1 MTAPRRLP
9 TNIPPRGLDAR
20 QAAEY
25 CGVSKNHLL
34 RHGPAAT
41 RIGGRNVY
49 DRKLLDMWLDR
60 LGGIATRFDNENR
73 LEAAAREGTRIA
85 IRNGTSKG

>member
-1 MTAPRRLP
+1 MTALP
-9 TNIPPRGLDAR
+9 GNIAKRGLDVD

-34 RHGPAAT
+34 RHGPPPT
-41 RIGGRNVY
+41 RIGPRRKIY

-60 LGGIATRFDNENR
+60 LGGIATRYDNENR
-73 LEAAAREGTRIA
+73 LEAAAREGTRTPL
-85 IRNGTSKG
+85 RHDKKTV